1 MNDDSGSDPKKLT
14 AKEKARAF
22 RKEAYQKAKAR
33 HKERAAAIAASP
45 AGLERAKQQ
54 KALRKA
60 AYSKAKARLKKTKS
74 VEQESALHEQELAA
88 AAETAEREAELR
100 QMITTADQMKAAR
113 PRLTLVT

>member
-60 AYSKAKARLKKTKS
+60 AYSKAKTRIKQA
-74 VEQESALHEQELAA
+74 ESAERETALRDQEIAA
-88 AAETAEREAELR
+88 AAEAAEREAELR
-100 QMITTADQMKAAR
+100 QMITTADQIKPAR

>member
-1 MNDDSGSDPKKLT
+1 MNDDAGSDPKKLT

-60 AYSKAKARLKKTKS
+60 AYSKAKTRLKKTET
-74 VEQESALHEQELAA
+74 VEREAALREQELAA
-88 AAETAEREAELR
+88 EAEAAEREIELR
-100 QMITTADQMKAAR
+100 HMITTADQLKTAR